1 VSPEGAGRGTR
12 EKPRDESGRRAII
25 AGMGDAANW
34 SQVGL
39 REVIES
45 ISAELALRPLLD
57 RILSQACRLLEA
69 QYGSIALH
77 DEEAGEMESVASYGL
92 PEGEIG
98 LRVGPG
104 VGLGGQILLQRQ
116 PLVLDRYGSV
126 ENPVWPELSH
136 HAVLAVPILWR
147 ERLIGFVGVGAAPP
161 RRFSDTDVE
170 TLSLYARH
178 AGIAIENAQLYALE
192 QRRAER
198 LALIA
203 RIGQIITAGLELDD
217 LLQTAADAIHEL
229 LGYENVDLPLMDP
242 AGEALLVRARGG
254 DYKRHIQ
261 GDDRIPLGKG
271 VMGAA
276 AREKRV
282 QLVNDV
288 TRDKRYIRPTG
299 AVPARAELALPIML
313 GDQVLGVLNVEG
325 ETTFTQEDVTSL
337 QIVADHMAVAI
348 RNARLYE
355 RAQQAAVLEER
366 ERLSRELHDSVTQA
380 LFSLTLV
387 AQAVGPAYAV
397 STAEGERLAQRLLVM
412 SREALAEMRALL
424 TDLRTDEKGA
434 RPSTPSLSRVRSEG
448 LPKAL
453 RRYASEVSG
462 ATLELDL
469 DVRGYRPQPFQRE
482 EALFRIA
489 QEALNNVVKH
499 AGAASVHISL
509 GLTED
514 GVQMVVADDGRGF
527 QPGEL
532 LLRAA
537 AGGAGMEGGLGFVSM
552 RERAEALHGEL
563 RIVASPG
570 GGTRVEVTLPASKEE
585 GRP

>member
-1 VSPEGAGRGTR
+1 MSPDGPVRGR
-12 EKPRDESGRRAII
+12 EKPRDESGKRSII
-25 AGMGDAANW
+25 AGMGDAAANW
-34 SQVGL
+34 PQAGL

-69 QYGSIALH
+69 QHGSIALH

-92 PEGEIG
+92 PAGEIG
-98 LRVGPG
+98 MRVGPG
-104 VGLGGQILLQRQ
+104 VGLGGQILLHRK
-116 PLVLDRYGSV
+116 PLVFERYGSV
-126 ENPVWPELSH
+126 DNPVWPELSH
-136 HAVLAVPILWR
+136 HAVVAVPILWR

-161 RRFSDTDVE
+161 RRFTDGDVE

-229 LGYENVDLPLMDP
+229 LGYENVDLPLMDA

-261 GDDRIPLGKG
+261 GDDRIPLGRG

-337 QIVADHMAVAI
+337 QIVADHLAVAI

-387 AQAVGPAYAV
+387 AQSVGPAYAV
-397 STAEGERLAQRLLVM
+397 SRAEGERLAQRLLVM

-424 TDLRTDEKGA
+424 TDLRTDKDA
-434 RPSTPSLSRVRSEG
+434 MPSTPSLSRVRSEG

-469 DVRGYRPQPFQRE
+469 DVKGYRPQPFQRE

-499 AGAASVHISL
+499 AGAGRVRISL
-509 GLTED
+509 GLEAEA
-514 GVQMVVADDGRGF
+514 VQMVVADDGRGF

-552 RERAEALHGEL
+552 RERAEALHGSL

-570 GGTRVEVTLPASKEE
+570 GGTRVEVTLPASQPEE
-585 GRP
+585 RS